1 MTHPKTL
8 ISIILFLASAGTLLS
23 FANDGT
29 SLTISGNST
38 IYNFVT
44 RTYEASASNGEITS
58 CRWSQSDPVSN
69 AYVDVTPRGNQC
81 DVTFRSYGGI
91 TLNCDADI
99 KLNETPKQASDSKII
114 RCFPP
119 PINGDP
125 SIDIEGPNE
134 VTVNS
139 SKIYNAIHHGT
150 KDTPSFTWRYHGQT
164 RSGEST
170 EIHFVT
176 NGTVRLECTMSYKD
190 NDNNDQSLSDDM
202 DIHVLPQVELSAMRA
217 DYKNYTNA
225 IISGTNDIYIH
236 FNIDDDDKSY
246 KNDPE
251 QIGADCEQKEFTNGG
266 LDDDLCKIELSLG
279 ANIDPEKITKGTL
292 IFETSEGL
300 RLWKSPYR
308 TQFILE
314 QKQTTGYSFSD
325 PKVKTEILRILRD
338 GIYVEGVL
346 PGQHCLTIRLADKEL
361 ILPYVCCSV
370 GGITDQ
376 PKGKERAKY
385 KANNVYPGLVDCE
398 WCIKDLDNKT
408 HLDQFNC
415 AAYAVDPNRIAF
427 NNSSN
432 YVNPFKGAFWV
443 NGIMTNAF
451 EYDSQPNADNISE
464 PLFVAFYI
472 SANYLDTFDDETKL
486 NLYSKCFNLNILS
499 SQFFFCGYDKDF
511 LDEVRK
517 IKNLDKGNNVFF
529 VNYFISMNLFNAS
542 DKNNFTPSDADAFFT
557 LPKWAISND
566 CQLENCNITNENRR
580 IVYYHGINN
589 PLEEFHA
596 ARALKYTPYHNDLK
610 ENIAPDWSV
619 VVSKCSDFE
628 ELLIH
633 REEQVSSKHGA
644 VSRAYKQKT
653 IQ

>member
-1 MTHPKTL
+1 MTHLKTL
-8 ISIILFLASAGTLLS
+8 ISIILFLASTGILSS

-29 SLTISGNST
+29 SLTISGKST
-38 IYNFVT
+38 IYDFVT
-44 RTYEASASNGEITS
+44 ETYEASASNGEITS

-91 TLNCDADI
+91 TLNCNADI
-99 KLNETPKQASDSKII
+99 KIGETPKPASSSKII
-114 RCFPP
+114 RCCPP

-125 SIDIEGPNE
+125 SIDIEGPSE
-134 VTVNS
+134 VTLNS
-139 SKIYNAIHHGT
+139 TKTYNAIHSGT

-176 NGTVRLECTMSYKD
+176 NGTVHLECTMSYKD

-225 IISGTNDIYIH
+225 IISGTNDVYIH

-246 KNDPE
+246 NNEDNR
-251 QIGADCEQKEFTNGG
+251 GTDCKQREFANGG

-279 ANIDPEKITKGTL
+279 ANINPEKITNGTL

-308 TQFILE
+308 TQFILG

-346 PGQHCLTIRLADKEL
+346 PGQHSLTIRLADKEL

-370 GGITDQ
+370 GGINDQ
-376 PKGKERAKY
+376 PNGNLRKFYKEEKDFQD
-385 KANNVYPGLVDCE
+385 LVDCE
-398 WCIKDLDNKT
+398 WCVKPLNDPFYETFNCIAYAIDPNKT
-408 HLDQFNC
+408 
-415 AAYAVDPNRIAF
+415 IF
-427 NNSSN
+427 NNSN
-432 YVNPFKGAFWV
+432 IYVNPFCGSFW
-443 NGIMTNAF
+443 ITSKMTDVPGFDNQANP
-451 EYDSQPNADNISE
+451 ENISE
-464 PLFVAFYI
+464 PFYVNVYIKIEYWDSLSNASKTILTNKCLSFIEEPLFVYI
-472 SANYLDTFDDETKL
+472 D
-486 NLYSKCFNLNILS
+486 
-499 SQFFFCGYDKDF
+499 GYKKEF
-511 LDEVRK
+511 LDEIRN
-517 IKNLDKGNNVFF
+517 IRNFHDNNM
-529 VNYFISMNLFNAS
+529 FIQHYKSSMNLFNVN
-542 DKNNFTPSDADAFFT
+542 DKANFTLDDADAFFT
-557 LPKWAISND
+557 SSKWAM
-566 CQLENCNITNENRR
+566 EKCNSVDDADRKI
-580 IVYYHGINN
+580 IYYQGINN
-589 PLEEFHA
+589 PEKIFHA
-596 ARALKYTPYHNDLK
+596 ARALKHTPYKDEIEKTINS
-610 ENIAPDWSV
+610 DWKMA
-619 VVSKCSDFE
+619 VSKCGDFP

-633 REEQVSSKHGA
+633 CVNQITDKYGEVKS
-644 VSRAYKQKT
+644 AYK
-653 IQ
+653 

>member
-1 MTHPKTL
+1 MTHLKTL

-190 NDNNDQSLSDDM
+190 DNNEDQSLSDDM

-246 KNDPE
+246 NNEDKRGTDCK
-251 QIGADCEQKEFTNGG
+251 QIEFANGG

-279 ANIDPEKITKGTL
+279 ANIDPEKITNGTL

-300 RLWKSPYR
+300 RLWKSTYR

-314 QKQTTGYSFSD
+314 QNQTTGLSFSD
-325 PKVKTEILRILRD
+325 PEGKAEIIRILRD
-338 GIYVEGVL
+338 GFYVEGVL

-370 GGITDQ
+370 GGINDQ
-376 PKGKERAKY
+376 PIGSLRASY
-385 KANNVYPGLVDCE
+385 KTDYPDLIDCE
-398 WCIKDLDNKT
+398 WCVKEITNNSHPQK
-408 HLDQFNC
+408 FNC
-415 AAYAVDPNRIAF
+415 IAYAVDPNLVVF
-427 NNSSN
+427 NKPNLINSFN
-432 YVNPFKGAFWV
+432 GAFWV
-443 NGIMTNAF
+443 SSKYEKPEDKQFDEQNYLAGNDEPFLIEARFHKDILAYFDPFVMPGLTLCYQYVFNGAEYTVKGYDNSFKQQIKWIIENENLGKNCLAFEKYLTTMNFFNCNGI
-451 EYDSQPNADNISE
+451 
-464 PLFVAFYI
+464 
-472 SANYLDTFDDETKL
+472 ANE
-486 NLYSKCFNLNILS
+486 
-499 SQFFFCGYDKDF
+499 KD
-511 LDEVRK
+511 
-517 IKNLDKGNNVFF
+517 
-529 VNYFISMNLFNAS
+529 
-542 DKNNFTPSDADAFFT
+542 NFTLSDVDALFT
-557 LPKWAISND
+557 LPLWSQSQGN
-566 CQLENCNITNENRR
+566 QLQECNVNNSARKI
-580 IVYYHGINN
+580 IYYHGKDN
-589 PLEEFHA
+589 PDIQFHA
-596 ARALKYTPYHNDLK
+596 ARMLNCTQGCEKLGESTDPTWNVAIGKAGK
-610 ENIAPDWSV
+610 S
-619 VVSKCSDFE
+619 E
-628 ELLIH
+628 ELLVH
-633 REEQVSSKHGA
+633 RVEQISSKHGS
-644 VSRAYKQKT
+644 VMKAYK
-653 IQ
+653 